1 MEINITKK
9 RKQSD
14 IDDLIKKWKK
24 TYGSFDSLQNK
35 VMISKCS
42 SSNEMND
49 YIIWKYLSAGAEFK
63 ESIIFESADVFY
75 ILSPRRAEILEY
87 LANNEVASIREL
99 SNKLRR
105 NYKNVYDDLKA
116 LSKYEFVELREE
128 GRALK
133 PSCGVSIFNVNFER

>member
-1 MEINITKK
+1 MEINILKK

-14 IDDLIKKWKK
+14 IDALIKKFKDIY
-24 TYGSFDSLQNK
+24 TSFDSLQNK

-42 SSNEMND
+42 SPKEMND

-63 ESIIFESADVFY
+63 ESVIFGSADMFN
-75 ILSPRRAEILEY
+75 ILSLRRVEILEY
-87 LANNEVASIREL
+87 LANNEVSSIREL

-105 NYKNVYDDLKA
+105 NYKNVYDDLKS
-116 LSKYEFVELREE
+116 LSKYELVELREA

-133 PSCGVSIFNVNFER
+133 PSCGVSIFNVNFEE